1 MNDAEVAA
9 SIAQAREWSEQ
20 ELLAYANAMNWLHQA
35 ANNEVPHGEAT
46 CLALNAEQPY
56 TTKIPP
62 MSGKDSGDVLTAEPT
77 TPQLVTNL

>member
-20 ELLAYANAMNWLHQA
+20 ELMAYANAMNWLNQA

-46 CLALNAEQPY
+46 CLALTADQAL
-56 TTKIPP
+56 TKKPEPP
-62 MSGKDSGDVLTAEPT
+62 DSGSASTATPPT
-77 TPQLVTNL
+77 SPQ